1 MHLDIWLLLGAT
13 LVLCAIIAV
22 RLSHKAGLPT
32 LLAYMALGLF
42 IGEVGP
48 STSTS
53 TTPSWPK
60 RSASPPSS

>member
-1 MHLDIWLLLGAT
+1 VHLDIWLLLGAT

-42 IGEVGP
+42 IGESGP
-48 STSTS
+48 LHLHFYE
-53 TTPSWPK
+53 PEL
-60 RSASPPSS
+60 A